1 MEYLSFQISVV
12 QISLEHALF
21 LCTSCF
27 SSNSHFH
34 MLYLHSKYGY
44 VFFEITTSAVA
55 VSYKPSFPHYGTPSL
70 LNPSALQGNCYLVQP
85 YCLVHSVIW
94 AMLNQSEMEKPEDV
108 CLCTFM
114 TFYFLCRLI
123 SSSFGSQMR
132 AIKSKYKSNI
142 VYHSRQLLPLSTTKH
157 KSWLPHS
164 AATQELIAPCGL
176 SLLVEQSEM
185 TC

>member
-94 AMLNQSEMEKPEDV
+94 AMLNQSENGETRG
-108 CLCTFM
+108 C
-114 TFYFLCRLI
+114 
-123 SSSFGSQMR
+123 
-132 AIKSKYKSNI
+132 
-142 VYHSRQLLPLSTTKH
+142 
-157 KSWLPHS
+157 
-164 AATQELIAPCGL
+164 L
-176 SLLVEQSEM
+176 SLYFHDLLFPLPFDQQLIRVTDESNQI
-185 TC
+185 